1 MSRFPSAQLAKGNT
15 DNIAI
20 AMASVPPSQKL
31 QEFLRFPDLPMEI
44 RFKIW
49 KLSLPGKDLTELL
62 PGRTTS
68 SIPHEVP
75 ISRSVSAKHL

>member
-49 KLSLPGKDLTELL
+49 KLSLPGKDLTEAF
-62 PGRTTS
+62 
-68 SIPHEVP
+68 SIDSKLTVEVHEL
-75 ISRSVSAKHL
+75 S